1 MTGSRKYPTADQV
14 FGTVPTG
21 SGHGGLPNVVVG
33 LTGSG
38 NVILGC
44 LQARAV
50 PDSLSRSVPV
60 PRAAIATDTAQAPLL
75 LEPWASTIRSPH
87 RRSSGWGTH
96 RFSRTGGSDGRAA

>member
-1 MTGSRKYPTADQV
+1 RDHGRHRGCRGPDDPAAAAHDRGDAEAGSRGRRMTGPRKYPTADRV
-14 FGTVPTG
+14 LGTVLTG
-21 SGHGGLPNVVVG
+21 SGHRGLPNVVVG

-60 PRAAIATDTAQAPLL
+60 TRAAI
-75 LEPWASTIRSPH
+75 
-87 RRSSGWGTH
+87 
-96 RFSRTGGSDGRAA
+96 

>member
-1 MTGSRKYPTADQV
+1 MIDPQNFYIRDRVLGRL
-14 FGTVPTG
+14 PTG

-33 LTGSG
+33 PTGSG

-60 PRAAIATDTAQAPLL
+60 TRAAVAADTAQAPLRW
-75 LEPWASTIRSPH
+75 ERWASTIRSPH

-96 RFSRTGGSDGRAA
+96 PFSRTGGSDGRVA